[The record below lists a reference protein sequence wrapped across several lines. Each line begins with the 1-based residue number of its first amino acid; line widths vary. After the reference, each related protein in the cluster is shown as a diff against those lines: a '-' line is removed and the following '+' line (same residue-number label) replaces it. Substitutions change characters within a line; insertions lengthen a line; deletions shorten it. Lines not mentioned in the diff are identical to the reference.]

1 MAGKC
6 FPLVRGRVM
15 RATRLDGCGRVDA
28 SGCSSITSDGF
39 VSVAF
44 TANVEEGDTISVT
57 NAAGRVC
64 VRDAPTP
71 TLTGYTL
78 VITFCEVNPDLYA
91 MLTGQATVFDS
102 GGDAVGFRVN
112 GDVDSSKSGFA
123 LELWSNV
130 PGEACGTD
138 PSAEGTFGYLLLPFI
153 QGGVLGDFTIE
164 NGAVTFT
171 IQNAST
177 KTGSGWGK
185 GPYNV
190 VADDTGAAGPLLED
204 ILPGD
209 FLHVQLTSI
218 APPDPACDCAPSGP
232 KATGA
237 TSGTPGTWTPVN
249 SYPPEAFTD
258 MATAG
263 VTASP
268 TTAWTTGQYVVLGD
282 GTFTHW
288 TGTAWAAGKKP

>member
-6 FPLVRGRVM
+6 FPLVRGRTM
-15 RATRLDGCGRVDA
+15 RATRLDGCGRVDP
-28 SGCSSITSDGF
+28 SGCSSIVSDGF

-44 TANVEEGDTISVT
+44 TANVDEGNAISVT

-64 VRDAPTP
+64 VRDTPTP
-71 TLTGYTL
+71 TLTGYSL
-78 VITFCEVNPDLYA
+78 VITFCEVNPELYA

-112 GDVDSSKSGFA
+112 GDVDSSQSGFA

-130 PGEACGTD
+130 PGEACSD
-138 PSAEGTFGYLLLPFI
+138 VSAEGTFGYLLLPFI

-164 NGAVTFT
+164 DNAVTFT
-171 IQNAST
+171 VQNAQT
-177 KTGSGWGK
+177 KQGSGWGK

-190 VADDTGAAGPLLED
+190 VAGASGTAGPLLDD
-204 ILPGD
+204 IENAD
-209 FLHVQLTSI
+209 FLHVQLTTI
-218 APPDPACDCAPSGP
+218 APPDPGCDCLPSGP

-249 SYPPEAFTD
+249 SYPPETFTD
-258 MATAG
+258 LGTAG

-268 TTAWTTGQYVVLGD
+268 TTAWTSGQYVVLGD
-282 GTFTHW
+282 GSDAFW
-288 TGTAWAAGKKP
+288 SGTAWTAGKKP